1 MKALTILKKYPAPVL
16 YNRFK
21 YKIYF
26 KPKFCPLWIRNY
38 F

>member
-1 MKALTILKKYPAPVL
+1 MKALMIIKKYPAPVL

-21 YKIYF
+21 YEIKF
-26 KPKFCPLWIRNY
+26 QPKLCTIWIRKY